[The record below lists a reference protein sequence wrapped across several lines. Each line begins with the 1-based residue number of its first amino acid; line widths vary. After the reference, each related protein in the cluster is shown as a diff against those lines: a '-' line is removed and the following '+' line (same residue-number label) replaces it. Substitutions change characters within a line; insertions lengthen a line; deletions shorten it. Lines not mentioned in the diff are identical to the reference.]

1 MIHWCFLLFRKRVC
15 FQVSKPLV
23 FVGGIE
29 KKNLVSKKNQELEE
43 KKLNSWRCWYFKY
56 HGVCPLF
63 FVPEKS
69 RRTMKK
75 YMACNFQLHGFCKK
89 KTWRNSYGEFGISLI
104 NQTSGKKKRN
114 SKVDPLPPKRVF
126 SAGNAAVTWF
136 SCLFFASGIW
146 STQTVF
152 PILPQVVRAVS
163 QQTSSNHNG
172 SLPKSGGGIQHPKG
186 GSFSFS
192 IGTGTWQLASRSSN
206 TKNVALIYLS
216 STKDKWQKEKKD
228 NRYLGELQ
236 FQVPNVSSIWSSL
249 WYHSCDYARK
259 LTSATR
265 ISPRKKRETMKGLVH
280 DLITSDA
287 TANTSEDWNSKSDLP
302 RQAPTPRLWT
312 GRVQSTWQM
321 DPPKKSVVLLLGYI
335 PWKLTSLPP
344 KIDASKRLS
353 QLCVI
358 PFSRQKLKIWWWFRE
373 NGQPGVLSA
382 VWLSC
387 SVCPP
392 KKRRKQKTV
401 SRPPRTTWKGRWLS
415 TCRGSMTDCCC
426 WMIFVT
432 LIPRLGIWSKLFV
445 KYCVLKDQ

>member
-146 STQTVF
+146 STQTSFLSYRRLYGLLANKRVRTTTVRCLSQVEGSSIPRVAAFLF
-152 PILPQVVRAVS
+152 PLALVP
-163 QQTSSNHNG
+163 G
-172 SLPKSGGGIQHPKG
+172 SLQVDQAIPKMLRWYIFHQQKTSG
-186 GSFSFS
+186 
-192 IGTGTWQLASRSSN
+192 
-206 TKNVALIYLS
+206 
-216 STKDKWQKEKKD
+216 
-228 NRYLGELQ
+228 
-236 FQVPNVSSIWSSL
+236 
-249 WYHSCDYARK
+249 RK
-259 LTSATR
+259 
-265 ISPRKKRETMKGLVH
+265 RKK
-280 DLITSDA
+280 ITDIWV
-287 TANTSEDWNSKSDLP
+287 NFNFKC
-302 RQAPTPRLWT
+302 QMF
-312 GRVQSTWQM
+312 RVY
-321 DPPKKSVVLLLGYI
+321 DHLCDIIVVI
-335 PWKLTSLPP
+335 M
-344 KIDASKRLS
+344 
-353 QLCVI
+353 
-358 PFSRQKLKIWWWFRE
+358 
-373 NGQPGVLSA
+373 PGN
-382 VWLSC
+382 
-387 SVCPP
+387 
-392 KKRRKQKTV
+392 
-401 SRPPRTTWKGRWLS
+401 
-415 TCRGSMTDCCC
+415 
-426 WMIFVT
+426 
-432 LIPRLGIWSKLFV
+432 
-445 KYCVLKDQ
+445 